1 VLKLLLFNL
10 FYFSTYNSL
19 LSDGFWHSICLT
31 WSNVDGILTV
41 YKDNVLTDQ
50 ASGVATGKNISGG
63 GRWVLG
69 QDQDSVGGGF
79 AIKDA
84 FEGELAEVN
93 VWGRVITK
101 QEIACFSTDCQR
113 RMNGDVKSW
122 TEFRTGLRRE
132 VRAVDEPSCTKCKFG
147 VS

>member
-1 VLKLLLFNL
+1 
-10 FYFSTYNSL
+10 
-19 LSDGFWHSICLT
+19 
-31 WSNVDGILTV
+31 V
-41 YKDNVLTDQ
+41 YKDNVMTDQ

-79 AIKDA
+79 QIKDS
-84 FEGELAEVN
+84 FQGELAEVN

-101 QEIACFSTDCQR
+101 QEIAWFSTDCQR

-122 TEFRTGLRRE
+122 PEFRTGLRRE
-132 VRAVDEPSCTKCKFG
+132 VRAVDEPSCTNCKFG